1 MSNKKTIK
9 QLKDELDQLLAQV
22 ENAEPEEIESSST
35 KLKRAT
41 EIVSEIEQ
49 KLKFSE
55 VEIRRVMPNWLF
67 IVFSILMLPFA
78 MVVAFSGAPYLP
90 TRKKQILDAIKLAS
104 LKAWGLRGRSR
115 QWRWR
120 GAERFWPRREFI
132 R

>member
-1 MSNKKTIK
+1 MSDKKTIK

-55 VEIRRVMPNWLF
+55 VEIND
-67 IVFSILMLPFA
+67 
-78 MVVAFSGAPYLP
+78 VA
-90 TRKKQILDAIKLAS
+90 
-104 LKAWGLRGRSR
+104 
-115 QWRWR
+115 
-120 GAERFWPRREFI
+120 
-132 R
+132 